1 MREDLKRFDTDVIL
15 STRIFNDDDQCGV
28 CKKKNER
35 EREKDDNRYGMARQT
50 SWKMTAAITFFYLNA
65 KFIRR

>member
-28 CKKKNER
+28 CKKKER
-35 EREKDDNRYGMARQT
+35 ERERER
-50 SWKMTAAITFFYLNA
+50 
-65 KFIRR
+65 